1 MKYENMKISKILE
14 IDSITNLYQILLNK
28 ENITQQSESLT
39 KFRDHMESYLTGCLC
54 ESDINYQRSIDL
66 YRSLNINVPDSVWV
80 ELKNKISC
88 SSIIFYEKT
97 GSLRQYLY
105 EV

>member
-1 MKYENMKISKILE
+1 MQVTRILK

-28 ENITQQSESLT
+28 ENIVQQSETLIRF
-39 KFRDHMESYLTGCLC
+39 KNHMESYLTGCLC
-54 ESDINYQRSIDL
+54 ESDVNYQISIDI
-66 YRSLNINVPDSVWV
+66 YRSLNLSVDLYVWE

-88 SSIIFYEKT
+88 QSIVFYEKT
-97 GSLRQYLY
+97 GDNCKFLF